1 MLLTWFGKNPL
12 RKFRIII
19 DNPLS
24 ANWVPVDPP
33 AFPGVPIF
41 RIIPL
46 KTRTLQHS
54 PIYGWRLKLSPGAP
68 ATVIHLVFF
77 GLHENPLPGFLV
89 TQAVYIDSAFYVHP
103 TSWWH
108 FREKTWGVGN
118 WNGKDDAW
126 TSYTAE
132 LAQLLN
138 PKLIH
143 TENRSECFSLCL
155 SRHTVCIYIYIYLFI
170 YTCIDIHIH
179 IHRHVSATFVRTLQ
193 TCMCLQVCVCVC
205 KK

>member
-77 GLHENPLPGFLV
+77 GLNENPLPGFLV

-103 TSWWH
+103 TPGDT
-108 FREKTWGVGN
+108 FGKRPEVLGTGMGRTTLGRVTPRN
-118 WNGKDDAW
+118 WPSCW
-126 TSYTAE
+126 
-132 LAQLLN
+132 
-138 PKLIH
+138 
-143 TENRSECFSLCL
+143 NRNWSIPTTVRNVSLSVSPAIL
-155 SRHTVCIYIYIYLFI
+155 YVYIYI
-170 YTCIDIHIH
+170 
-179 IHRHVSATFVRTLQ
+179 
-193 TCMCLQVCVCVC
+193 
-205 KK
+205 

>member
-103 TSWWH
+103 TILVTLS
-108 FREKTWGVGN
+108 
-118 WNGKDDAW
+118 GKDLRCW
-126 TSYTAE
+126 E
-132 LAQLLN
+132 LEWEGRRLDELHRGIGPAV
-138 PKLIH
+138 
-143 TENRSECFSLCL
+143 ESEIDPYREPFGMFLSLSLPPYCM
-155 SRHTVCIYIYIYLFI
+155 YIYIFI
-170 YTCIDIHIH
+170 YIHM
-179 IHRHVSATFVRTLQ
+179 HRHTYTY
-193 TCMCLQVCVCVC
+193 T
-205 KK
+205 